1 MRDMPEVKDP
11 YAALVESLETKDE
24 TQPQPILVA
33 LDRSSPPIRS
43 ILRTVIITL
52 ICVGVAGYVQSL
64 LSSITYLF
72 FLVILS
78 VFFAYLM
85 DPIVRL
91 IRKPFEGTSAERL
104 MPRPFAIFITYVVVF
119 AALGLAVSTIAPIAA
134 EQARDFGTN
143 IPAYGKA
150 IQSRTNDLS
159 HRFDRLRIP
168 DEVQSDIG
176 KKLTDMVGY
185 LSSELAGFLLMSV
198 TFLPWLVLIPVL
210 AFFFLKDVNLIR
222 LAVLRAFPA
231 GPLRIRTEFILQD
244 VNTTLAAYTRA
255 QLISCLLIGVICTTG
270 FYVIGLKYAVLLGI
284 LAGIFEFVPLLGP
297 ASIGLLV
304 ILTAAASDHP
314 ENAIYAAIF
323 LVVLRLLQDYVMYPR
338 IVRGGIHLH
347 PLAIILSVLAGEQ
360 VAGIPGVFIAIPFVA
375 IMTVIYRHIR
385 DHQGQRSLLA
395 SAIVNETE
403 AEEVVA

>member
-1 MRDMPEVKDP
+1 MPQAKDP
-11 YAALVESLETKDE
+11 YSALIEAAEVKHEVPPS
-24 TQPQPILVA
+24 PILVS
-33 LDRSSPPIRS
+33 LDKSSPPIRS

-91 IRKPFEGTSAERL
+91 IRRPFEGSRAERL
-104 MPRPFAIFITYVVVF
+104 MPRPLAIFIAYILVF
-119 AALGLAVSTIAPIAA
+119 AALGFAAATIAPSAA

-143 IPAYGKA
+143 IPAYGTA
-150 IQSRTNDLS
+150 IQKRTNDLNR
-159 HRFDRLRIP
+159 RFDRLRIP

-185 LSSELAGFLLMSV
+185 LSSELAGFLLVSV
-198 TFLPWLVLIPVL
+198 TFLPWLILIPVL

-231 GPLRIRTEFILQD
+231 GPLRIRTESILQD

-255 QLISCLLIGVICTTG
+255 QLISCCLIGIICTAG
-270 FYVIGLKYAVLLGI
+270 FYAIGLRYALLLGI
-284 LAGIFEFVPLLGP
+284 LAGVFEFVPLLGP

-323 LVVLRLLQDYVMYPR
+323 LGVLRVLQDYVMYPR
-338 IVRGGIHLH
+338 IVRGGMHLH

-360 VAGIPGVFIAIPFVA
+360 VAGIPGVFIAIPVVA
-375 IMTVIYRHIR
+375 TATVIVRHIR
-385 DHQGQRSLLA
+385 DHQGHRSLL
-395 SAIVNETE
+395 STVIVNETD